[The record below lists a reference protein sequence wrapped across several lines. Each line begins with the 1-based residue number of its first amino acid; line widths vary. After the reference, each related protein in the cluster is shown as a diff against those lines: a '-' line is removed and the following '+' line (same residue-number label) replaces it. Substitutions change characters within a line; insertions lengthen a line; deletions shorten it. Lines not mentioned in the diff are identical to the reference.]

1 MIMSLRLILAAT
13 ALLLFTSIQHSKAQL
28 ITAAANPKVDY
39 VVPSRYDLEIP
50 QIDLISGYLGN
61 RYQLNLEKR
70 LLQVDEEGLL
80 AGFENRPGKQR
91 WIGEHIGKYL
101 EAAANTWLV
110 TKDPRLKQQMDRMFH
125 RLLETQD
132 TDGYL
137 GTYLAENRWTSWD
150 VWVHK
155 YDLFGL
161 LAYYGAVGDTKALK
175 AAVQIGDLL
184 CSTFGDTPGKKNILK
199 SGSHV
204 GMAATSVIDP
214 MLDLYRWTGDKKYLE
229 FCRYIIR
236 AYDFEGGPAI
246 VNSILKHKRVDKVA
260 NAKAYEMLSNI
271 VGLVKMYRLTGDSQ
285 LLQVINYTFDDI
297 SANRLF
303 ATGTSSDHER
313 FQDNHYLLAD
323 TSAHMGEGCVT
334 TTWLQFNTQ
343 LFSIT
348 GDLKYYNEIE
358 KTIYNHLLGAEN
370 PQTGCVSYYTPL
382 IGEKPYRCNITC
394 CLSSVPRGIALIP
407 YLNFGMLN
415 NIPTL
420 LLYEPA
426 QIKENIKT
434 SSQKT
439 IPLELTLTSEF
450 PRKGTATVQV
460 HIPGSAQFPLQL
472 RVPEWAKNY
481 TATVNGKSYKSGP
494 DHFLKIERQWKD
506 KDKIVVS
513 FDIETEIINGGKTY
527 PNSFTLKR
535 GPQIFALDQSLN
547 PQLQLDKTKFVYPL
561 QDNIKLTDAQDKL
574 PKGWVGTLAYATE
587 IKTADNGQQS
597 LVFVPYADASQT
609 GGFST
614 LWVPAISR

>member
-1 MIMSLRLILAAT
+1 
-13 ALLLFTSIQHSKAQL
+13 
-28 ITAAANPKVDY
+28 
-39 VVPSRYDLEIP
+39 
-50 QIDLISGYLGN
+50 
-61 RYQLNLEKR
+61 
-70 LLQVDEEGLL
+70 
-80 AGFENRPGKQR
+80 
-91 WIGEHIGKYL
+91 
-101 EAAANTWLV
+101 
-110 TKDPRLKQQMDRMFH
+110 
-125 RLLETQD
+125 
-132 TDGYL
+132 
-137 GTYLAENRWTSWD
+137 
-150 VWVHK
+150 
-155 YDLFGL
+155 
-161 LAYYGAVGDTKALK
+161 
-175 AAVQIGDLL
+175 
-184 CSTFGDTPGKKNILK
+184 
-199 SGSHV
+199 
-204 GMAATSVIDP
+204 
-214 MLDLYRWTGDKKYLE
+214 
-229 FCRYIIR
+229 
-236 AYDFEGGPAI
+236 
-246 VNSILKHKRVDKVA
+246 
-260 NAKAYEMLSNI
+260 
-271 VGLVKMYRLTGDSQ
+271 MYRLTGDSQ

-407 YLNFGMLN
+407 YLNFGLLN

-494 DHFLKIERQWKD
+494 DQLLKIERQWKD
-506 KDKIVVS
+506 KDKIAVS

-614 LWVPAISR
+614 LWVPAVSR

>member
-1 MIMSLRLILAAT
+1 MSIRIFLST
-13 ALLLFTSIQHSKAQL
+13 TVLLLTTIQLSIAQL
-28 ITAAANPKVDY
+28 ITTAAIPKVDY
-39 VVPSRYDLEIP
+39 VVPSQYDLAIP
-50 QIDLISGYLGN
+50 QTDILSGYLGN

-80 AGFENRPGKQR
+80 EGFHTRPGKQR

-110 TKDPRLKQQMDRMFH
+110 TKDSRLKQQMDRMFH
-125 RLLETQD
+125 RLLETQGE
-132 TDGYL
+132 DGYL
-137 GTYLAENRWTSWD
+137 GTYLPENRWTSWD

-161 LAYYGAVGDTKALK
+161 LAYYGAVGDPKALN
-175 AAVQIGDLL
+175 AATQIGDLL
-184 CSTFGDTPGKKNILK
+184 YNTFGDTPGKKNILK

-214 MLDLYRWTGDKKYLE
+214 MLDLYRWTGDKKYLD

-246 VNSILKHKRVDKVA
+246 VTSILKHKRVDKVA

-271 VGLVKMYRLTGDSQ
+271 VGLVKMYRLTGDKD
-285 LLQVINYTFDDI
+285 LLNVINYTFDDI

-303 ATGTSSDHER
+303 VTGTSSDHER
-313 FQDNHYLLAD
+313 FQDNHYLRAD

-407 YLNFGMLN
+407 YLNFGQLN
-415 NIPTL
+415 HIPTI

-426 QIKENIKT
+426 QIKEKIKT
-434 SSQKT
+434 SSQQT

-450 PRKGTATVQV
+450 PRKGTATLQV
-460 HIPGSAQFPLQL
+460 NLPQSAQFPLQL
-472 RVPEWAKNY
+472 RVPEWATNY
-481 TATVNGKSYKSGP
+481 TATINGKTYKSEP
-494 DHFLKIERQWKD
+494 NQLLKIVRHWKD
-506 KDKIVVS
+506 NDKISIS
-513 FDIETEIINGGKTY
+513 FDIRTEIVNGGKTY
-527 PNSFTLKR
+527 PGSFTLKR

-547 PQLQLDKTKFVYPL
+547 PQVDFETAKLVYPEKAA
-561 QDNIKLTDAQDKL
+561 IKLTEAQDKL
-574 PKGWVGTLAYATE
+574 PKNWVGTLAYSTD
-587 IKTADNGQQS
+587 ISTSDNKKQS
-597 LVFVPYADASQT
+597 ILLVPYADASQT
-609 GGFST
+609 GGFSKVWIPT
-614 LWVPAISR
+614 TGR